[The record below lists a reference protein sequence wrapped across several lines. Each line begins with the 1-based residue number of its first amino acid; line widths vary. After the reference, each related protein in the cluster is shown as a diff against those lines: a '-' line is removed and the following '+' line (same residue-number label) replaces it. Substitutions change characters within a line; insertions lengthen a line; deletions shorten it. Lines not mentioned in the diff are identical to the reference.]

1 MLNNPWVKKEIKQE
15 ITKYFELNENE
26 NTTYQDSRNAMKAVL
41 RRNFIALN
49 AYVRKEERPQISY
62 LSFNLKKSETEEQV
76 KIQRK

>member
-1 MLNNPWVKKEIKQE
+1 
-15 ITKYFELNENE
+15 
-26 NTTYQDSRNAMKAVL
+26 MKAVL